1 MSSIILAYV
10 DPSVISYI
18 IQAVAGVLIT
28 LGAVAGVVISFLR
41 KRARKLLALQQQEK
55 KEVEEEIVIAEDGD
69 K

>member
-1 MSSIILAYV
+1 MSAIILAYV

>member
-1 MSSIILAYV
+1 MSAIILAYV

-18 IQAVAGVLIT
+18 IQAGAGVLIT

>member
-18 IQAVAGVLIT
+18 VQAVAGVLIT
-28 LGAVAGVVISFLR
+28 LGAVAGVVVSYLR
-41 KRARKLLALQQQEK
+41 KRARKLLALQQQNN
-55 KEVEEEIVIAEDGD
+55 KEVEQDIVIEDDGD